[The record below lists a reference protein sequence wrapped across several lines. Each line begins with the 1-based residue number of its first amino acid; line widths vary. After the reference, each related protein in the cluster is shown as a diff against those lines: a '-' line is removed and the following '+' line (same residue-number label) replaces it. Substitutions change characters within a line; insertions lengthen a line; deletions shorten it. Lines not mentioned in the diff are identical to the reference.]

1 MVKLYRKVGC
11 VLPMNVAFLALHVEF
26 RWNDQEDAPRFNYL
40 EPKYRNFFIIDS
52 IKPDIMADTAYGIL
66 CKDTNFS
73 GNFIIDHEFLM
84 DNMGLNSND
93 INSYQV
99 DPSTPID
106 DLMIDFFL
114 PERYDRKWC
123 FEQNS
128 WIKNNRVWIL
138 TLTIRSL

>member
-1 MVKLYRKVGC
+1 MRLTDGRRLFTAPC
-11 VLPMNVAFLALHVEF
+11 RF
-26 RWNDQEDAPRFNYL
+26 RRNDQEDAPRFNYL
-40 EPKYRNFFIIDS
+40 EPKYRNCFVIDS

-84 DNMGLNSND
+84 ENMGLNSND

-114 PERYDRKWC
+114 PERYDRK
-123 FEQNS
+123 
-128 WIKNNRVWIL
+128 
-138 TLTIRSL
+138 